1 MSKPDRI
8 AQLSEKLARAADA
21 RHMASQPIWAEAW
34 ESFERELLERLL
46 KCGPEDDWSRYRLQ
60 VAIEVARHVKRV
72 IDREGRTVAI
82 LEKEIEHLEGRKPA
96 PIA

>member
-46 KCGPEDDWSRYRLQ
+46 KCGPTDDEARYRLQ
-60 VAIEVARHVKRV
+60 VAIEAARCVKRS
-72 IDREGRTVAI
+72 IEHEGRTVSS
-82 LEKEIEHLEGRKPA
+82 LEKEMEHLEGRKPA